1 MASGKFLDK
10 KIGVFGLGKS
20 GLAAINFLKNEGA
33 NVIAWD
39 DNQATIQTIGN
50 KFDLKNLSD
59 KTWAEIEILVLSPG
73 IPLNFPEPH
82 PVVNIARANNAK
94 IISDIE
100 LLYLSNPQAKFVGIT
115 GTNGKST
122 TTSLTAHILK
132 ENNINTEVGG
142 NLGIPALSLN
152 PLSSDGVYVLEMSS
166 FQLDLLEET
175 KFNIAVLLNITPDHI
190 DRHGNIENYIE
201 AKLNIFRNQT
211 KDDVAIIC
219 IDNEICAEIY
229 EQFTKENKP
238 AKIIPISAKRQLEHG
253 VSVIGKIIY
262 NNVDDSHE
270 AYEIGELKRLP
281 GSHND
286 ENIAASFAVSC
297 ALGLSPIQGIAAI
310 RSFSGLPHRMQYV
323 GEKANMLFIN
333 DSKATNAEAAEKA
346 LLSYEKNIYWI
357 LGGVQKEG
365 GIKTL
370 EPLFSRVK
378 HAFLIGKAQDDFAA
392 TLDGQVAYDK
402 CNDLSTAFVRATEM
416 AKTSKEQA
424 IILLSPACASYDQW
438 KNFEERGKAFCKLAE
453 KIILKNSC

>member
-1 MASGKFLDK
+1 MASGKFLNK
-10 KIGVFGLGKS
+10 NIGVFGLGKS
-20 GLAAINFLKNEGA
+20 GLAAIEFLKKEGA

-39 DNQATIQTIGN
+39 DNQAAIQAVGN
-50 KFDLKNLSD
+50 KVDLKDLSD
-59 KTWAEIEILVLSPG
+59 NSWQEIETLILSPG
-73 IPLNFPEPH
+73 IPLHFPEPH
-82 PVVNIARANNAK
+82 AVVKLARKNGVK

-100 LLYLSNPQAKFVGIT
+100 LLYLANPQAKYVGIT

-132 ENNINTEVGG
+132 ENGVKTEVGG
-142 NLGIPALSLN
+142 NLGIPALSLKS
-152 PLSSDGVYVLEMSS
+152 LSSDEVYVLEMSS

-175 KFNIAVLLNITPDHI
+175 KFNIAVLLNVTPDHI
-190 DRHGNIENYIE
+190 DRHGNLENYIE

-211 KDDVAIIC
+211 KDDIAIIC

-229 EQFTKENKP
+229 ERFTRENKP
-238 AKIIPISAKRQLEHG
+238 AKIIPISAKTQLEHG

-262 NNVDDSHE
+262 NNVDGSHE

-286 ENIAASFAVSC
+286 ENIAASFAVSY
-297 ALGLSPIQGIAAI
+297 ALGLSPIQVIAAI
-310 RSFSGLPHRMQYV
+310 RSFPGLPHRMQYV
-323 GEKANMLFIN
+323 DEKANMVFIN

-346 LLSYEKNIYWI
+346 LLSFEKNIYWI

-365 GIKTL
+365 GIKSL
-370 EPLFSRVK
+370 SPYFNRVK

-392 TLDGQVAYDK
+392 TLDGHIAYGK
-402 CNDLSTAFVRATEM
+402 CNDLSTAFARATEM
-416 AKTSKEQA
+416 AKTSNEQA

-438 KNFEERGKAFCKLAE
+438 QNFEERGDAFIKLAQQF
-453 KIILKNSC
+453 IDQS